1 MPFVTPVILEA
12 PLNESK
18 EILWIVYEP
27 FHFYSERYKKNY
39 VVPKGW
45 KTDLA
50 SVPRLPLVYM
60 WYGGRGNAAGVLHD
74 HLYRDGIRL
83 KQIRSR
89 TEADKVFLEA
99 MVSTGVDKD
108 TAEAMYGAVRKYGE
122 KHFYGKKS
130 R

>member
-1 MPFVTPVILEA
+1 MD
-12 PLNESK
+12 ESG
-18 EILWIVYEP
+18 EILWIVHEP
-27 FHFYSERYKKNY
+27 LNFYSERYKKNY

-108 TAEAMYGAVRKYGE
+108 TAEAMYNAVRKYGE
-122 KHFYGKKS
+122 KHFHGKKS
-130 R
+130 G